1 MHWQK
6 RGLLQIGII
15 LIGMALFLVL
25 AIWVPVSLAHAQEAT
40 SATAI
45 LSTVTVQTTPA
56 EDATVTALNKEQ
68 LTQQVAI
75 QQHTWDN
82 WFWDNAA
89 TVLSSALSTFVIVIG
104 ALFGLWRWRRDRRDA
119 QGKELTER
127 EREREQRAEERFHAA
142 ISGLGNEREEVR
154 VGAAILLRTFLR
166 SGHEEFYVQT
176 FDLAVAHLRLPRT
189 SKLPEDPSA
198 PLPLTTLSQ
207 ALIVIFK
214 EAFPLAR
221 SQIQGSLQAL
231 DATGIFLDN
240 AYLTRADLK
249 QARMR
254 HASLRNTNFYRA
266 TLSGARLFQANLS
279 GANLNETDLSGADL
293 GETNIEDVHSL
304 EKADLRGVTGLT
316 REQLA
321 ICKARGA
328 IIEED
333 SATNASQFAVAPA
346 SPPQSNDAQASST
359 PFAQGSTPPPDPDG
373 SNTASSQPDPESR
386 T

>member
-1 MHWQK
+1 MHRFKKDLWK
-6 RGLLQIGII
+6 AGS
-15 LIGMALFLVL
+15 ALTMLFFLVL
-25 AIWVPVSLAHAQEAT
+25 LWWTPVSAADMYRGTSGLA
-40 SATAI
+40 
-45 LSTVTVQTTPA
+45 TPA
-56 EDATVTALNKEQ
+56 TITVLVTPTEDATVTALNKEQ
-68 LTQQVAI
+68 LTQQVAT

-119 QGKELTER
+119 QGKELKDR
-127 EREREQRAEERFHAA
+127 EREREQRAEERFQAA
-142 ISGLGNEREEVR
+142 VSGLGNEREEVR

-166 SGHEEFYVQT
+166 PGHEEFYVQT
-176 FDLAVAHLRLPRT
+176 FDLAIAHLRLSRT

-266 TLSGARLFQANLS
+266 TLSGARLFQSNLS
-279 GANLNETDLSGADL
+279 GANLKETDLSGADL
-293 GETNIEDVHSL
+293 GETNIEDARSL

-321 ICKARGA
+321 TCKAKGA

-333 SATNASQFAVAPA
+333 PITSASLSTAAV
-346 SPPQSNDAQASST
+346 PPLLPQNKNEGAEA
-359 PFAQGSTPPPDPDG
+359 
-373 SNTASSQPDPESR
+373 
-386 T
+386 

>member
-1 MHWQK
+1 MYWRK
-6 RGLLQIGII
+6 RGLLQVGII
-15 LIGMALFLVL
+15 LTGMALFLVL
-25 AIWVPVSLAHAQEAT
+25 AAWIPVSLAHAQEVT
-40 SATAI
+40 SGTAI
-45 LSTVTVQTTPA
+45 PSTVTVQTTPT

-68 LTQQVAI
+68 LTQQVAT

-89 TVLSSALSTFVIVIG
+89 TVLSSALSTFVIVVG

-119 QGKELTER
+119 QGKELKDR
-127 EREREQRAEERFHAA
+127 EREREQRAEERFQVAV
-142 ISGLGNEREEVR
+142 SGLGNEREEVR

-166 SGHEEFYVQT
+166 PGHEEFYVQT

-266 TLSGARLFQANLS
+266 TLSGARLFQSNLS

-293 GETNIEDVHSL
+293 GETNVEDARSL

-321 ICKARGA
+321 TCKAKGA
-328 IIEED
+328 IIDED
-333 SATNASQFAVAPA
+333 SATNASQSTVAPA
-346 SPPQSNDAQASST
+346 SPPQSNGTQASSA
-359 PFAQGSTPPPDPDG
+359 PSAQESIPPPDPDG
-373 SNTASSQPDPESR
+373 SDANSSQQEPES
-386 T
+386 

>member
-1 MHWQK
+1 MRWLK
-6 RGLLQIGII
+6 RGLFQAGII
-15 LIGMALFLVL
+15 FTGTILFLIL
-25 AIWVPVSLAHAQEAT
+25 ATWTPVSLAHAQDV
-40 SATAI
+40 SSGTAI
-45 LSTVTVQTTPA
+45 PSTVTVQTTPA
-56 EDATVTALNKEQ
+56 EDATVTALNKDQ
-68 LTQQVAI
+68 LTQQVAT

-119 QGKELTER
+119 QGKELKDR
-127 EREREQRAEERFHAA
+127 EREREQRAEERFQAA
-142 ISGLGNEREEVR
+142 VSGLGNEREEVR

-166 SGHEEFYVQT
+166 PGHEEFYVQT
-176 FDLAVAHLRLPRT
+176 FDLAIAHLRLSRT

-266 TLSGARLFQANLS
+266 TLSGARLFQSNLS
-279 GANLNETDLSGADL
+279 GANLKETDLSGADL
-293 GETNIEDVHSL
+293 GETNIEDARSL

-321 ICKARGA
+321 TCKAKGA

-333 SATNASQFAVAPA
+333 SATNASQSTVAPA
-346 SPPQSNDAQASST
+346 SPPQSNDTQASSA
-359 PFAQGSTPPPDPDG
+359 PSAQESTPPPDPDG
-373 SNTASSQPDPESR
+373 SDTNSSQQESES
-386 T
+386 

>member
-1 MHWQK
+1 MHWRK
-6 RGLLQIGII
+6 CDLLQIGII
-15 LIGMALFLVL
+15 LTGMALFLVL
-25 AIWVPVSLAHAQEAT
+25 APWIPVSLAHAQEV
-40 SATAI
+40 SLETAI
-45 LSTVTVQTTPA
+45 SSTATVQTTPT

-68 LTQQVAI
+68 LTQQIAT

-119 QGKELTER
+119 QGKELKDR
-127 EREREQRAEERFHAA
+127 EREREQRAEERFQVAV
-142 ISGLGNEREEVR
+142 SGLGNEREEVR

-166 SGHEEFYVQT
+166 PDHEEFYVET

-254 HASLRNTNFYRA
+254 QASLRNTNFYRA
-266 TLSGARLFQANLS
+266 TLSGARLFQSNLS

-293 GETNIEDVHSL
+293 GETNIEDACSL

-321 ICKARGA
+321 TCKAKGA
-328 IIEED
+328 IIDED
-333 SATNASQFAVAPA
+333 PTANPSQSTVAPA
-346 SPPQSNDAQASST
+346 SPPQGNDTQAPSAHPT
-359 PFAQGSTPPPDPDG
+359 QEIIPPPAPDR
-373 SNTASSQPDPESR
+373 SNITPSQQEPEA
-386 T
+386 